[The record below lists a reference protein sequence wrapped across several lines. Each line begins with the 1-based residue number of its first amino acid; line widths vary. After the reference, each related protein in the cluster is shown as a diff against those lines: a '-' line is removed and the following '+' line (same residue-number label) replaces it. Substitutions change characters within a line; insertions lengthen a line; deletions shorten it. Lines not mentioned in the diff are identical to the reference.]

1 MPILRSLTR
10 EYKRLLTGSHTC
22 LDTMPEAALYWRPSL
37 PHHDFSNRS
46 SGESFIALAGGI
58 EYVINGILSNYWDHP
73 AEWTMR
79 ETLAT
84 PARLQHYLADII
96 SLTSKF
102 ETILTDDDLPKVIYL
117 PTPRQTTIGTL
128 LVERLA
134 LAAQHYGQALATWRA
149 FLAAPPP
156 HHGEPPP
163 APPDNQHPKT
173 GA

>member
-1 MPILRSLTR
+1 MPILRSLTQ
-10 EYKRLLTGSHTC
+10 EYKRLLTESHTC
-22 LDTMPEAALYWRPSL
+22 LNVMPEAALYWRPAL

-79 ETLAT
+79 ETLST
-84 PARLQHYLADII
+84 PGRLQQYLTDVI

-102 ETILTDDDLPKVIYL
+102 EAALTDDDLPKVIYL

-134 LAAQHYGQALATWRA
+134 LAAQHYGQAMATWRA
-149 FLAAPPP
+149 FLSTTHHAAPPP
-156 HHGEPPP
+156 IPPK
-163 APPDNQHPKT
+163 PKIET
-173 GA
+173 

>member
-22 LDTMPEAALYWRPSL
+22 LDTMPEAALYWRPAL

-84 PARLQHYLADII
+84 PARLQQYLTDVI

-102 ETILTDDDLPKVIYL
+102 EATLTDDDLPKVIYL

-149 FLAAPPP
+149 FLAAPP